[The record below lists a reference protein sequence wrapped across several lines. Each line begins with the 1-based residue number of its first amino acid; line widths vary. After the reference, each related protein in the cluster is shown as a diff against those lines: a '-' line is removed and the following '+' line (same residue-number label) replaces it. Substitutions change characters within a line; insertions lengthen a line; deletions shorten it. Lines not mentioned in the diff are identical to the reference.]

1 MGPGL
6 KRRGGAPPTASL
18 PRAVMKRPLVEDL
31 DLEVVERA
39 LLDPHGPEFVR
50 LHDRYD
56 PLVRWAVGR
65 RVMRW
70 PELCSSFD
78 DIVQDVWLQL
88 LRHRRRRWLGYD
100 PDRGIAFGAFLALI
114 AGRYGWKLAK
124 RRLRHPLEPLRDELD
139 DEDWDFTLALVRSDV
154 LQRLA
159 EQVEALDE
167 RSRRF
172 FHGHYV
178 EGRLI
183 KDVGRELGLSDNTAH
198 VFKLRL
204 EKKLA
209 AMARALLGEEPDAG
223 PQGGSSRRLVVVTVL
238 ALAALLTR
246 EEVTVDATAHS
257 GSGSFFG
264 ESGALPWIDA
274 NHVSSPPTVD

>member
-1 MGPGL
+1 MS
-6 KRRGGAPPTASL
+6 R
-18 PRAVMKRPLVEDL
+18 PRVEDL

-39 LLDPHGPEFVR
+39 LLDPRGPEFVQ
-50 LHDRYD
+50 LYDRYD
-56 PLVRWAVGR
+56 PLVRWAVGH
-65 RVMRW
+65 RVLRW
-70 PELCSSFD
+70 PELTSSFD

-88 LRHRRRRWLGYD
+88 LRHRGRRWLGYD
-100 PDRGIAFGAFLALI
+100 PGRGIAFGSFLALI

-124 RRLRHPLEPLRDELD
+124 RRLRHPLEPLRDEPD
-139 DEDWDFTLALVRSDV
+139 DADWDFTLALVRTDV

-159 EQVEALDE
+159 EQVDALDE

-183 KDVGRELGLSDNTAH
+183 KDVGGELGLSDNTAH

-209 AMARALLGEEPDAG
+209 AMAEALLSEAPDAG
-223 PQGGSSRRLVVVTVL
+223 TSNGTGRRLVVVTLVAL
-238 ALAALLTR
+238 VALATR
-246 EEVTVDATAHS
+246 EGFPLAIAAHS
-257 GSGSFFG
+257 GTSFG
-264 ESGALPWIDA
+264 GLGALP
-274 NHVSSPPTVD
+274 